1 MENKKSKRFSRSQL
15 NTNERNKI
23 NNLQGKLKCMPISEL
38 EKFPLYKSGD
48 GITQY
53 NHGQLIRY
61 KNGSIL
67 YIMENQNTHEKVP
80 TLITVIKD
88 LKVLTN
94 ESKPLKKK
102 GSQKT
107 KTLSKS
113 VKINNKP
120 TIINSED
127 ALKKFNEY
135 YEKIKN
141 NNDLIIP
148 NINFIGN
155 ELFIDKVLKNK
166 ITINDGNE
174 SELDFDEE
182 EEFK

>member
-15 NTNERNKI
+15 NTTERTKI
-23 NNLQGKLKCMPISEL
+23 NNLQSKLKCMPISEL

-67 YIMENQNTHEKVP
+67 YIMENKSTHEKVP

-88 LKVLTN
+88 LKVITN
-94 ESKPLKKK
+94 DNKTPIKKK
-102 GSQKT
+102 KSQK
-107 KTLSKS
+107 KTLNKI

-127 ALKKFNEY
+127 ALIKFNEY
-135 YEKIKN
+135 YEKIIN
-141 NNDLIIP
+141 NNDLINN

-155 ELFIDKVLKNK
+155 ELFIDKILKNK